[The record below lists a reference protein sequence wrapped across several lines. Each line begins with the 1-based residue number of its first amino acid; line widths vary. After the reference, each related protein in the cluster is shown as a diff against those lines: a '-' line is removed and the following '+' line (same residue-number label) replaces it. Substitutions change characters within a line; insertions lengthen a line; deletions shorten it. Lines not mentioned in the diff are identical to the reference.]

1 MVSLADK
8 VFEQLEQDILS
19 GNYTAG
25 EVLTEA
31 KLSNALGVSRTP
43 VREAVRRLE
52 QAGLLQ
58 ESGKGMIVV
67 GISQTDLEDI
77 YEIRRRLEG
86 LAAFRASESK
96 DTQFLEKL
104 QEIVELQEFY
114 TGKGD
119 AGNIQALDSRFH
131 KAIYE
136 GCGGIL
142 RDTLSSL
149 HRRIQRY
156 RKDSVTD
163 LDRARQAVAEH
174 RAIYEAIA
182 KGDSELAQELAVV
195 HVCNACES
203 IMKKQSSSTK

>member
-19 GNYTAG
+19 GQYAAG
-25 EVLTEA
+25 EILTES
-31 KLSNALGVSRTP
+31 KLSTALNVSRTP

-52 QAGLLQ
+52 QAGLLR

-67 GISQTDLEDI
+67 GISRTDLEDI

-86 LAAFRASESK
+86 LAAYRASESK
-96 DTQFLEKL
+96 DPDLLQKL

-114 TGKGD
+114 TAKGD
-119 AGNIQALDSRFH
+119 AANIQALDSRFH
-131 KAIYE
+131 KIIYE
-136 GCGGIL
+136 RCGSIL

-163 LDRARQAVAEH
+163 LDRAKKAVAEH

-182 KGDSELAQELAVV
+182 GGDSELAEQLTVV

-203 IMKKQSSSTK
+203 IMKKAK

>member
-19 GNYTAG
+19 EHFSPGQI
-25 EVLTEA
+25 LTEG
-31 KLSNALGVSRTP
+31 KLSAALGVSRTP

-52 QAGLLQ
+52 QAGLLK

-67 GISQTDLEDI
+67 GVSREDLKDI

-86 LAAFRASESK
+86 LAASRATEGK
-96 DTQFLEKL
+96 NEELLEKL
-104 QEIVELQEFY
+104 KEVVELQELY
-114 TGKGD
+114 TTKGD
-119 AGNIQALDSRFH
+119 ATHIQALDSRFH
-131 KAIYE
+131 KIIYE
-136 GCGGIL
+136 RCGSVL

-149 HRRIQRY
+149 HHRIQRH

-163 LDRARQAVAEH
+163 LKRAKNAAAEH

-182 KGDSELAQELAVV
+182 VGDSKLAEKLTVT
-195 HVCNACES
+195 HICNAYEN
-203 IMKKQSSSTK
+203 ITKKEKSLWD

>member
-1 MVSLADK
+1 M
-8 VFEQLEQDILS
+8 
-19 GNYTAG
+19 
-25 EVLTEA
+25 
-31 KLSNALGVSRTP
+31 
-43 VREAVRRLE
+43 
-52 QAGLLQ
+52 
-58 ESGKGMIVV
+58 
-67 GISQTDLEDI
+67 
-77 YEIRRRLEG
+77 
-86 LAAFRASESK
+86 
-96 DTQFLEKL
+96 LEKL

-156 RKDSVTD
+156 RKDSVAD
-163 LDRARQAVAEH
+163 LERAKQAVAEH
-174 RAIYEAIA
+174 RAIFEAIA
-182 KGDSELAQELAVV
+182 KGDSKLAERLTVV

-203 IMKKQSSSTK
+203 IIKKQSSLTK

>member
-19 GNYTAG
+19 ERYPAG
-25 EVLTEA
+25 EILTEG
-31 KLSNALGVSRTP
+31 KLSAALSVSRTP

-52 QAGLLQ
+52 QAGLLK

-67 GISQTDLEDI
+67 GLSKEDLRDI

-86 LAAFRASESK
+86 LAARCATDGK
-96 DTQFLEKL
+96 DEELLSQL

-114 TGKGD
+114 TTKGD
-119 AGNIQALDSRFH
+119 AAHIQALDSRFH
-131 KAIYE
+131 KIIYQR
-136 GCGGIL
+136 CGSIL

-149 HRRIQRY
+149 HHRIQRY

-163 LDRARQAVAEH
+163 LERARKAAEEH
-174 RAIYEAIA
+174 RSIFEAIA
-182 KGDSELAQELAVV
+182 AGDSGEAERLTVT
-195 HVCNACES
+195 HICNAYEH
-203 IMKKQSSSTK
+203 IIKE